1 MNRKQFLNGSLWTAA
16 AAVLGIPL
24 TEKVIERFPE
34 IQESEYEYT
43 DVFIASPGT
52 VMQFNCYTANVKI
65 GDLVYIYDDGTVGE
79 AKHDIDIML
88 GNVVSIPSKDKV
100 NVLLQSMYAKM
111 V

>member
-34 IQESEYEYT
+34 IQESEHEYT
-43 DVFIASPGT
+43 DVFIAPSG
-52 VMQFNCYTANVKI
+52 VMQFHCYTANVKI

-100 NVLLQSMYAKM
+100 NVLLQSMYAKA